1 MAKCDNCGRETDIKE
16 CRIKDSMGV
25 RYRNFCDDCIV
36 TLSGDAQVDIL
47 NVPETEAEKVERIAK
62 IEEIKMTTT
71 PSFDGYRIREYK
83 GIIFDETMTGVGLKT
98 AFKSIGDMFA
108 SLTGEQ
114 MYAVTSRINELKN
127 ELINRLKAKAVAQGA
142 NAIVGID
149 FESTMPGGSAIMV
162 SANGTAVIIEKIEQ

>member
-1 MAKCDNCGRETDIKE
+1 
-16 CRIKDSMGV
+16 
-25 RYRNFCDDCIV
+25 
-36 TLSGDAQVDIL
+36 
-47 NVPETEAEKVERIAK
+47 
-62 IEEIKMTTT
+62 
-71 PSFDGYRIREYK
+71 
-83 GIIFDETMTGVGLKT
+83 TGVGLKT
-98 AFKSIGDMFA
+98 AFKRIGDMFA